1 MQRRGEFDLIAQ
13 VFAPL
18 AAGTPGAYG
27 LGDDAATVQP
37 APGQELVVTTDAM
50 VRGVHFDHRTPP
62 ADVGRK
68 LLRVN
73 LSDLAAKG
81 AEPLGY
87 VLTTAWS
94 PDVTDE
100 WIVAFASGL
109 EADQDEFGVH
119 LLGGDTVA
127 TPQDLLLSITLFG
140 QVPRGTMLRRAGAQA
155 GDDVYVSGTIG
166 DACLG
171 LQVAADTLVLS
182 ADDARA
188 LRQRLDRPTPRV
200 QLGRALRGIAHAALD
215 VSDGLLGD
223 LDHLCVQ
230 SHLGAEV
237 HLDRVPLSAAARAAL
252 AVAPAERNRMLT
264 FGDDYEL
271 VFAAAPRDRARI
283 EQAAAGV
290 GVPVTRIGAMRPG
303 QGVHVLDAGGMEVS
317 FGTLGYRHF

>member
-1 MQRRGEFDLIAQ
+1 VQRRGEFDLIAQ

-18 AAGTPGAYG
+18 AAGAPGAYA

-50 VRGVHFDHRTPP
+50 VRGVHFDHRTAP

-81 AEPLGY
+81 AEPIGY

-109 EADQDEFGVH
+109 KADQDEFGVH

-127 TPQDLLLSITLFG
+127 TPQDLVLSITVFG
-140 QVPRGTMLRRAGAQA
+140 QVPRGTMLRRAGALD
-155 GDDVYVSGTIG
+155 GDDIYVSGTIG

-171 LQVAADTLVLS
+171 LQVAAGTLVP
-182 ADDARA
+182 APDDARA

-200 QLGRALRGIAHAALD
+200 QLGRALRDVAHAALD

-223 LDHLCVQ
+223 LDHLCEQ

-237 HLDRVPLSAAARAAL
+237 HLDRVPLSAAALAVL
-252 AVAPAERNRMLT
+252 AVAPGERNRMLT

-271 VFAAAPRDRARI
+271 VFTAAPRDRGRI
-283 EQAAAGV
+283 EQAAASV

-303 QGVHVLDAGGMEVS
+303 HGVRVVDASGVEVS